1 MNLDRFDLNLLVAFE
16 ALMTEGQVTRA
27 ARRLHITQPALSG
40 ALARLRTVFDDQL
53 FVKDGKSMR
62 PTLRARE
69 LDAPIREA
77 LDRVRQAIG
86 RPSYRPRRQADAFG
100 PHGLPDVDVGVT
112 GHEHIWAGHL
122 SGDRADRDQR

>member
-40 ALARLRTVFDDQL
+40 ALARLRTVFGDQL

-69 LDAPIREA
+69 LDAPIR
-77 LDRVRQAIG
+77 R
-86 RPSYRPRRQADAFG
+86 
-100 PHGLPDVDVGVT
+100 
-112 GHEHIWAGHL
+112 
-122 SGDRADRDQR
+122 

>member
-69 LDAPIREA
+69 LDAPIPAIRRAVRHVLDLERPADDDDPHEQREPER
-77 LDRVRQAIG
+77 LRLER
-86 RPSYRPRRQADAFG
+86 
-100 PHGLPDVDVGVT
+100 DV
-112 GHEHIWAGHL
+112 HAA
-122 SGDRADRDQR
+122 R